1 MIKLVTRSIKNSR
14 DQKWRYY
21 PAISYSGTITRDKL
35 CERISEST
43 TFTHADVLTALCA
56 FEEAIAE
63 KLQSGGMVKLGSL
76 GSFRT
81 TLRSSGGEVNKDDV
95 SAKHIRSLHVA
106 FLPQARST
114 SNCRSKHS
122 TQCRKRRALRCASY
136 LSVMGFRLLG
146 EGFST
151 SR

>member
-14 DQKWRYY
+14 DHLLHYY

-35 CERISEST
+35 CERISEAT

-76 GSFRT
+76 GAFRT
-81 TLRSSGGEVNKDDV
+81 TLRSNGGEDDKDSV
-95 SAKHIRSLHVA
+95 SAKNIRSLHVA
-106 FLPQARST
+106 FLPSNTLNKQLQEQAQYTMS
-114 SNCRSKHS
+114 
-122 TQCRKRRALRCASY
+122 
-136 LSVMGFRLLG
+136 
-146 EGFST
+146 
-151 SR
+151 

>member
-14 DQKWRYY
+14 DQKWRYF

-76 GSFRT
+76 GTFRT
-81 TLRSSGGEVNKDDV
+81 TLRSKGGEVSKDDV
-95 SAKHIRSLHVA
+95 SALAPRCVPPLKHA
-106 FLPQARST
+106 QQATARAST
-114 SNCRSKHS
+114 VRNVVRD
-122 TQCRKRRALRCASY
+122 ALCDA
-136 LSVMGFRLLG
+136 L
-146 EGFST
+146 ST

>member
-14 DQKWRYY
+14 DQKWRYF

-43 TFTHADVLTALCA
+43 TFTSDVLTALCA

-76 GSFRT
+76 GTFRT
-81 TLRSSGGEVNKDDV
+81 TLRSKGGEVNKDDV

-106 FLPQARST
+106 FLPSSTLNKQLQEQAQYAMS
-114 SNCRSKHS
+114 
-122 TQCRKRRALRCASY
+122 
-136 LSVMGFRLLG
+136 
-146 EGFST
+146 
-151 SR
+151 

>member
-14 DQKWRYY
+14 DQKWRYF

-63 KLQSGGMVKLGSL
+63 KLRRYGKARL
-76 GSFRT
+76 T
-81 TLRSSGGEVNKDDV
+81 WYIPHD
-95 SAKHIRSLHVA
+95 IA
-106 FLPQARST
+106 FKRWRGKQR
-114 SNCRSKHS
+114 R
-122 TQCRKRRALRCASY
+122 RKREEHSLTPRRFPPLKHAQQATARASTVRNVVKNALCDA
-136 LSVMGFRLLG
+136 LP
-146 EGFST
+146 T

>member
-76 GSFRT
+76 GTFRT
-81 TLRSSGGEVNKDDV
+81 TCVQEG
-95 SAKHIRSLHVA
+95 
-106 FLPQARST
+106 AR
-114 SNCRSKHS
+114 
-122 TQCRKRRALRCASY
+122 
-136 LSVMGFRLLG
+136 
-146 EGFST
+146 
-151 SR
+151 